1 MREINR
7 QLLINLL
14 NNSKSENIS
23 EQVIHVMF
31 LSNGYDRDSLFD
43 NEEKNL
49 TEELEDGKEEKET
62 ESSD

>member
-23 EQVIHVMF
+23 EQVVHVMF
-31 LSNGYDRDSLFD
+31 LSHGYDRDSLFE
-43 NEEKNL
+43 NEENK
-49 TEELEDGKEEKET
+49 TE
-62 ESSD
+62 